1 MEHDLSPA
9 TLAGLRR
16 PRPYPA
22 VSVLT
27 PTHRREPDNAQ
38 DRVRLRNAVAAAKKQ
53 LEEDP
58 AVSRDR
64 RAEVSLE
71 LDRAL
76 AEIDL
81 TYAEDGLAIFAAPG
95 EHQVWTLSRSV
106 PERVVLSDT
115 FLTRNLVAAQAAER
129 PFWVLSV
136 AADRVKL
143 WSGGAG
149 RVVEEHLGGFPLDR
163 PAEDF
168 DPERQER
175 IGDAPST
182 FRDEGTRRFLR
193 DTDAAMGRI
202 LRAHPRPLYVTGPEP
217 ALSLFEEAGA
227 LASDAVLVPHGG
239 LAHGTA
245 EAVWQA
251 VRPLLEKEA
260 RGSVEAVAR
269 ELDAARGRKDFAA
282 GVDELWE
289 SAHTG
294 RVRLL
299 AVEENFKVTMRDD
312 GEHLLPADD
321 GDLDAREDIV
331 DEIVEQCLETG
342 ADVRFVPDGALGD
355 VDGIAGYSATD
366 AGRRT
371 RGPARPRPLDARE
384 SLFAVHVPAAG
395 GCAAD
400 DEGAG
405 AA

>member
-1 MEHDLSPA
+1 M
-9 TLAGLRR
+9 
-16 PRPYPA
+16 
-22 VSVLT
+22 
-27 PTHRREPDNAQ
+27 
-38 DRVRLRNAVAAAKKQ
+38 
-53 LEEDP
+53 
-58 AVSRDR
+58 
-64 RAEVSLE
+64 SLE

-202 LRAHPRPLYVTGPEP
+202 LRAHPPAAVRHRPRARPVPVRGGGRARLGRGARP
-217 ALSLFEEAGA
+217 ARR
-227 LASDAVLVPHGG
+227 

-251 VRPLLEKEA
+251 VRPVLEKEA

-355 VDGIAGYSATD
+355 VDGIAGVLRY
-366 AGRRT
+366 
-371 RGPARPRPLDARE
+371 
-384 SLFAVHVPAAG
+384 
-395 GCAAD
+395 
-400 DEGAG
+400 
-405 AA
+405 

>member
-1 MEHDLSPA
+1 MEHELSPA
-9 TLAGLRR
+9 TLAELRR

-38 DRVRLRNAVAAAKKQ
+38 DSVRLRNVVAEAKKQ
-53 LEEDP
+53 LEDDP
-58 AVSRDR
+58 AVTRER
-64 RAEVSLE
+64 RMEVARE

-76 AEIDL
+76 AEVDL
-81 TYAEDGLAIFAAPG
+81 THAEDGLAIFAAPG
-95 EHQVWTLSRSV
+95 EHQVWTLARSV

-136 AADRVKL
+136 ATDRVTL

-149 RVVEEHLGGFPLDR
+149 RVVEERIAGFPLDR

-193 DTDAAMGRI
+193 DADAAMARI
-202 LRAHPRPLYVTGPEP
+202 LRTHPRPLYITGPDP
-217 ALSLFEEAGA
+217 ALSLFDEAGT
-227 LASDAVLVPHGG
+227 LAADAVLVPHGG
-239 LAHGTA
+239 LARGTA

-251 VRPLLEKEA
+251 VRPVLENEA
-260 RGSVEAVAR
+260 RGSVEAVAK

-282 GVDELWE
+282 GVDELWV

-299 AVEENFKVTMRDD
+299 AVEEGFRVTMRDD
-312 GEHLLPADD
+312 GDHLIPAET
-321 GDLDAREDIV
+321 GDLDARDDIV

-355 VDGIAGYSATD
+355 ADGIAGVLRY
-366 AGRRT
+366 
-371 RGPARPRPLDARE
+371 
-384 SLFAVHVPAAG
+384 
-395 GCAAD
+395 
-400 DEGAG
+400 
-405 AA
+405 